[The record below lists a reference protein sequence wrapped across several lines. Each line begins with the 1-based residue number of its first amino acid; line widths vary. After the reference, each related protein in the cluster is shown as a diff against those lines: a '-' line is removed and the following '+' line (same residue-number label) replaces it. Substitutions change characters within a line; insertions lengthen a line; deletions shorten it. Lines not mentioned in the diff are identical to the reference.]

1 MAWREIV
8 VGRTR
13 WSVSPVAEKTDRS
26 GSWRL
31 VLAFRPSPP
40 QRPSSIWAPTG
51 LKADSR
57 SDLFVQADR
66 LSDDNLTRALTER
79 LS

>member
-1 MAWREIV
+1 MAWREII

-13 WSVSPVAEKTDRS
+13 WSVSPVAEKTNRS

-31 VLAFRPSPP
+31 VLAFRPNPP
-40 QRPSSIWAPTG
+40 QRPSVLAPTG

-57 SDLFVQADR
+57 NDLFVQADR
-66 LSDDNLTRALTER
+66 LSDDKLSQALTEK
-79 LS
+79 LG